1 MARRCSPDRSLSTDN
16 RSTVSFGYL
25 AIANSFFSRVSPG
38 SRYLEKRESKRF
50 SFRWLFFRG
59 DVPVAGAV
67 TTSGKGRRD
76 EAGIGHENSTVRA
89 CEPRDQQKGQRTP
102 FVKRSE
108 EDGRRWFAR

>member
-50 SFRWLFFRG
+50 SFRWLFF
-59 DVPVAGAV
+59 
-67 TTSGKGRRD
+67 
-76 EAGIGHENSTVRA
+76 
-89 CEPRDQQKGQRTP
+89 
-102 FVKRSE
+102 
-108 EDGRRWFAR
+108 